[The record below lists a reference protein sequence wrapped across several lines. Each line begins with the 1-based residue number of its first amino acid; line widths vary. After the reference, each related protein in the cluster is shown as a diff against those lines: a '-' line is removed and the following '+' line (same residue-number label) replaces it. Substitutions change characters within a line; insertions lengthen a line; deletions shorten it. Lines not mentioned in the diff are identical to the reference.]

1 MYIGKICQKLCPKNR
16 TVRFDLG
23 TWYLQKLEYIQDI
36 LVNNNTKDRTTT
48 NIFSGSREEVCILWR
63 SYLVSQWEAL
73 SKSHVRASHPFCPI
87 SSVAI
92 QHKEL
97 RDWVV
102 KSIACGHQCIKMC
115 RQRDTHVLTSLKL
128 LSAPER
134 CRDGLVCVFIYI
146 YGPFLTYFV
155 VKM

>member
-1 MYIGKICQKLCPKNR
+1 MYIGKICQKVYTRRIEP
-16 TVRFDLG
+16 
-23 TWYLQKLEYIQDI
+23 LQ
-36 LVNNNTKDRTTT
+36 T
-48 NIFSGSREEVCILWR
+48 
-63 SYLVSQWEAL
+63 YLVVVERKYAYYGGVIWSVSGRPL

-92 QHKEL
+92 QDKEL